1 MNSNPRKAASAE
13 QVADD
18 GVAIDR
24 IVLIGELIACEAK
37 RLARLAEQ
45 TGNIEPLQRMGW
57 ILGDAMEQVYN
68 QLGYLK
74 YSLHISDKG
83 TTTDQNGGQG
93 DE

>member
-1 MNSNPRKAASAE
+1 MSSNPKKSTSAK
-13 QVADD
+13 QVDDD

-37 RLARLAEQ
+37 RLARLAEK

-57 ILGDAMEQVYN
+57 ILGDAMEQVGN

-74 YSLHISDKG
+74 YSLHIRDKG
-83 TTTDQNGGQG
+83 TTTNQNGGQG